1 MSDFKVQN
9 ITVGSDVELSRVII
23 DNSSL
28 LTTLRYSSYT
38 LGLAKMS
45 MLAYYNNGQFKIRNK
60 SYTGRI
66 FVDNSSRIIL
76 HNVTPMDNGFYKCRI
91 EYLSGDED
99 ETRIHLKIGGMF
111 HAICK
116 FVIQN

>member
-38 LGLAKMS
+38 LGLARMS
-45 MLAYYNNGQFKIRNK
+45 MLAYYDDGQFKIHNK

-91 EYLSGDED
+91 EYLSGEED
-99 ETRIHLKIGGMF
+99 ETKIHLKIGGMF

-116 FVIQN
+116 